1 MQYIDKRVLKGS
13 DVEILF
19 DVQYDA
25 DKLEDLLDRIVK
37 KASYKEKGRFTAPYY
52 AQYENNKFIN
62 DIVLPNGDSMYEN
75 IERISSFDH
84 GDYIE
89 VVGVE
94 VTPPRLAYIIDGILK
109 NKEES
114 IHDLMNYRDNPEL
127 ISITEKITKAN
138 KEIDEIDNFDTDNKI
153 GALERLKVLC
163 ENKKKGKYF
172 DTQLLA
178 DFYEEALSLIDLSI
192 VKETVVTERIGK
204 ILLKSY
210 LEGKKKDDSK

>member
-13 DVEILF
+13 NVEILF

-25 DKLEDLLDRIVK
+25 DKLKDLLDRIVK
-37 KASYKEKGRFTAPYY
+37 KASYREKGSFTAPYY
-52 AQYENNKFIN
+52 ARYEDNKFID
-62 DIVLPNGDSMYEN
+62 DIVLPNGDSMYED
-75 IERISSFDH
+75 IERIYSFDH
-84 GDYIE
+84 GDYIQ

-109 NKEES
+109 NNEES
-114 IHDLMNYRDNPEL
+114 IHDLKNYRANPEF
-127 ISITEKITKAN
+127 IPITERIAKAD
-138 KEIDEIDNFDTDNKI
+138 KEIDKISNLDTDNKI

-178 DFYEEALSLIDLSI
+178 NFYREALSLIDLSI
-192 VKETVVTERIGK
+192 VKETVVTERKGK
-204 ILLKSY
+204 ILLKNY

>member
-13 DVEILF
+13 NVEILF

-25 DKLEDLLDRIVK
+25 DKLKDLLDRIVK
-37 KASYKEKGRFTAPYY
+37 KASYREKGRFTAPYY
-52 AQYENNKFIN
+52 ARYENNKFIN

-84 GDYIE
+84 DDYIE

-114 IHDLMNYRDNPEL
+114 IYDLMNYRDNPEL
-127 ISITEKITKAN
+127 IPITEKITKAN
-138 KEIDEIDNFDTDNKI
+138 KGIDEISNLDIDNKI
-153 GALERLKVLC
+153 GALERLKELC

-178 DFYEEALSLIDLSI
+178 EFYEEALSLIDLSI
-192 VKETVVTERIGK
+192 VKETVVTERKGK
-204 ILLKSY
+204 ILLKNY
-210 LEGKKKDDSK
+210 LEGKKKD

>member
-1 MQYIDKRVLKGS
+1 MQYIDKRVLKDS
-13 DVEILF
+13 NVEILF

-25 DKLEDLLDRIVK
+25 NKLKDLLDRIVK
-37 KASYKEKGRFTAPYY
+37 KASYREKGRFTAPYY
-52 AQYENNKFIN
+52 ARYENNKFIN

-84 GDYIE
+84 DDYIE

-114 IHDLMNYRDNPEL
+114 IYDLMNYRDNPEL
-127 ISITEKITKAN
+127 IPITEKITKAN
-138 KEIDEIDNFDTDNKI
+138 KGIDEISNLDIDNKI
-153 GALERLKVLC
+153 GALERLKELC

-172 DTQLLA
+172 DTQLLSE
-178 DFYEEALSLIDLSI
+178 FYVEALSLIDLSI
-192 VKETVVTERIGK
+192 VKETVVTERKGK

-210 LEGKKKDDSK
+210 LEGKKKD

>member
-1 MQYIDKRVLKGS
+1 MQYIDKGVVKGRK
-13 DVEILF
+13 VEIIF

-25 DKLEDLLDRIVK
+25 DKLKDLLDRIVK

-52 AQYENNKFIN
+52 AQYEDNKFIN
-62 DIVLPNGDSMYEN
+62 DIVLPNGDSMYED

-114 IHDLMNYRDNPEL
+114 IHDLKNYRANPEL
-127 ISITEKITKAN
+127 IPITEKIAKAD
-138 KEIDEIDNFDTDNKI
+138 KEIDKISNLDIDNKI
-153 GALERLKVLC
+153 GALERLKELC

-192 VKETVVTERIGK
+192 VREIVTTEKEGK
-204 ILLKSY
+204 ILLKNY
-210 LEGKKKDDSK
+210 LEGKKKD